1 MKGYAYGRELPLN
14 SRNRTMALKEQG
26 KQVVVCVITFLF
38 FIYLALNCHFFET
51 RISARRLVS
60 ILRNVQG
67 QQEKAE
73 ALADKHGLADV
84 QLSNGPRSINR

>member
-1 MKGYAYGRELPLN
+1 MRYNLSLLYIFGTQL
-14 SRNRTMALKEQG
+14 S
-26 KQVVVCVITFLF
+26 FL
-38 FIYLALNCHFFET
+38 FET

-73 ALADKHGLADV
+73 ALADKHGLASDM
-84 QLSNGPRSINR
+84 QPPPRSTLLRKCVWRLKLFGSRLQAG

>member
-1 MKGYAYGRELPLN
+1 MRYNLSLLYIFGTQL
-14 SRNRTMALKEQG
+14 S
-26 KQVVVCVITFLF
+26 FL
-38 FIYLALNCHFFET
+38 FET

-73 ALADKHGLADV
+73 ALADKHGLADLRHHTRNV
-84 QLSNGPRSINR
+84 PYLVCV